1 MKNTCTAIASEGG
14 QIHFVIK
21 KGEKGYAAFSKILT
35 DINQQKGALTWYGDI
50 EDENGKEQSGLK
62 IAASDSTQKE
72 MFSIINNKINQISSE
87 MRDLYNAG
95 ITIDNQKCSKNEL
108 YNTEITIFANQDDED
123 SRRNLIHTMFHLT
136 KVKENICEYFKTGE
150 TLPKYNKL

>member
-35 DINQQKGALTWYGDI
+35 DINQQKGALIWYGDI

-62 IAASDSTQKE
+62 IASNDATQE
-72 MFSIINNKINQISSE
+72 EVLSIIKD
-87 MRDLYNAG
+87 R
-95 ITIDNQKCSKNEL
+95 IDSVDAEL
-108 YNTEITIFANQDDED
+108 RALDKEDEKL
-123 SRRNLIHTMFHLT
+123 RMTTAIFHLS
-136 KVKENICEYFKTGE
+136 KVKEEIEEYFETEE
-150 TLPKYNKL
+150 TLPKYNRI